1 MYIENAVSLLISVLV
16 LAVYLVV
23 VHILVKEAVN
33 RGYPEERKGVL
44 WAIGLFL
51 TPVILAIYV
60 LFKLPTK

>member
-1 MYIENAVSLLISVLV
+1 MYVEDAVSLLISLFV
-16 LAVYLVV
+16 LAVYLIVV
-23 VHILVKEAVN
+23 FSLVKEAVK

-44 WAIGLFL
+44 WVIGLFL